1 MTSKDISTKT
11 LSRWGR
17 LAAMALA
24 LGAVT
29 ASPLSA
35 QAQPTSGAAVSVDQD
50 DSSYAGYVTVPLSK
64 SRILRVNSSVQELL
78 IGNPDVAD
86 VMPLTNKSVY
96 VLGKSIGSTSL
107 SILGPGKKLIAVVDI
122 RVSHDTR
129 SLKRDL
135 FEILPDQVIEVR
147 AANDSIILSGMVDSS
162 ADASQAA
169 AIAERYAPGRVSN
182 FLGVSNSQQVMLSV
196 RFAEVK
202 RNLAKQLGLRSEVS
216 WDNGGGHTAGMV
228 SGIINPDAF
237 ATLTGTKF
245 IGEADVEL
253 MLDALEEKGIV
264 TTLAEPTLIAKSGE
278 TANFLAGGE
287 FPVPVPRTTN
297 GSDESNSISIE
308 FKEYGASL
316 AFTPTVLG
324 DNISLIVEPEVSQ
337 LDFQSSIELGGY
349 RVPGLTTRRAKTSVE
364 MKNGQS
370 FAIAGLLQ
378 SEFTDKVS
386 QIPGIGDVPILG
398 ALARSAEFE
407 RNETELVIII
417 TPHFVKPVNPKDLKL
432 PTDYVVKPH
441 DLELFLAGVVESSR
455 LKHYEG
461 IDGAVGYIIE

>member
-1 MTSKDISTKT
+1 MTLKAICIKPKSS
-11 LSRWGR
+11 LAG
-17 LAAMALA
+17 LAALTLMLCAPGDL
-24 LGAVT
+24 T
-29 ASPLSA
+29 QSA
-35 QAQPTSGAAVSVDQD
+35 FAQPTSGASVSVDQD
-50 DSSYAGYVTVPLSK
+50 DSSYAGYVTVPIGK
-64 SRILRVNSSVQELL
+64 SRILRVNASVNELL

-96 VLGKSIGSTSL
+96 VLGKMVGSTSL
-107 SILGPGKKLIAVVDI
+107 SILGPRKKLIAVIDI

-135 FEILPDQVIEVR
+135 YEIMPEQIIEVR
-147 AANDSIILSGMVDSS
+147 AANDSIILSGTVTSS

-169 AIAERYAPGRVSN
+169 AVAERYAPGRVSN
-182 FLGVSNSQQVMLSV
+182 FLGIRESQQVMLSV

-202 RNLAKQLGLRSEVS
+202 RNLAKQLGLSSEVS
-216 WDNGGGHTAGMV
+216 WNNGGGHTAGMV

-237 ATLTGTKF
+237 ATLTGTKI

-278 TANFLAGGE
+278 TASFLAGGE
-287 FPVPVPRTTN
+287 FPVPVPRSSN
-297 GSDESNSISIE
+297 GNEETSNISIE

-324 DNISLIVEPEVSQ
+324 DTISLIVEPEVSQ

-386 QIPGIGDVPILG
+386 QLPGIGDVPILG
-398 ALARSAEFE
+398 ALARSSEFE

-417 TPHFVKPVNPKDLKL
+417 TPHFVKPVNPKNLKV

-455 LKHYEG
+455 LNHYKG